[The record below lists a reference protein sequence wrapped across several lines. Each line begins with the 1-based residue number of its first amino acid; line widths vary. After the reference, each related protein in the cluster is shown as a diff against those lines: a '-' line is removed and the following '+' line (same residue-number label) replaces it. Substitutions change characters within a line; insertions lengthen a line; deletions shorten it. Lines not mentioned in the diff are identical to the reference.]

1 MKSWRV
7 ALALSYQRY
16 VHADEIRLTQCFFQR
31 GILDP
36 GLLFLNAAGL
46 PKVHSFLYRVYILV
60 VLISRIVAK
69 NIHIESSTFL
79 DHGQADTAG
88 ADNRDGFAGDFI
100 AQEGQIRMPE
110 APIGG
115 AGGVPRRAKLSGEP
129 GQQEKSKP
137 RGGLGQEVGGIRKR
151 DLVA

>member
-110 APIGG
+110 APFVG
-115 AGGVPRRAKLSGEP
+115 AGEVLGWPKLSGQRAKHKEC
-129 GQQEKSKP
+129 K
-137 RGGLGQEVGGIRKR
+137 LG
-151 DLVA
+151 